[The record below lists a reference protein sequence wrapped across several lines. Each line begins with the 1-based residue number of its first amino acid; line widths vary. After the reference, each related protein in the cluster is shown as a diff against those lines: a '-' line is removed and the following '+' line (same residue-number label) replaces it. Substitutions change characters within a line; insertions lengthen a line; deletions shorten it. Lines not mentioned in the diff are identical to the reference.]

1 MTLERAQE
9 KKEQNT
15 FVEPLI
21 DSQTPPVGIDNVLLA
36 ESGTGSIRL
45 IGFSGNA
52 FVLKEEKISTPDGD
66 AVRFW
71 VRPTSVIDLSRVAVR
86 SMEWY
91 LLQHLLDHPKEL
103 KEVLES
109 FPDIAGK
116 VKAVL
121 GTLEEA
127 PQKENE
133 DAGPTD

>member
-1 MTLERAQE
+1 MILERAQE
-9 KKEQNT
+9 KKERNA

-21 DSQTPPVGIDNVLLA
+21 DSQTPPVSIDNVLLA

-52 FVLKEEKISTPDGD
+52 FVLKEEKISTSDGE

-71 VRPTSVIDLSRVAVR
+71 VRPTSVTDLSRAAVR

-91 LLQHLLDHPKEL
+91 LLQRLLDHPQEL
-103 KEVLES
+103 KEALES
-109 FPDIAGK
+109 FPDIAEK
-116 VKAVL
+116 VKAIL
-121 GTLEEA
+121 ETLETA
-127 PQKENE
+127 PQKEKK